1 MECVNVWTENI
12 AGKRENVG
20 NQHILFFCTKLL
32 QSFSPKWHQSR
43 QYVVKGQ
50 MIALRKKEHLTPTI
64 NCFIS
69 SVLKNCLIRINQS
82 YLNPFQND
90 KF

>member
-32 QSFSPKWHQSR
+32 QSFSPKWHQKSTICG
-43 QYVVKGQ
+43 KGSNDC
-50 MIALRKKEHLTPTI
+50 IEEKGA
-64 NCFIS
+64 
-69 SVLKNCLIRINQS
+69 
-82 YLNPFQND
+82 LNPDN
-90 KF
+90 